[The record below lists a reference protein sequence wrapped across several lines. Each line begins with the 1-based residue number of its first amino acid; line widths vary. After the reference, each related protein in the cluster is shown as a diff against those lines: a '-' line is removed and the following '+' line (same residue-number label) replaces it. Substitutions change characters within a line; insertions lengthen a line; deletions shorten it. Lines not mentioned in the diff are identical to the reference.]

1 MKMWKTL
8 PQEKV
13 RRLRQSLPE
22 HPLLKACQVAFTPR
36 IALMD
41 GLMVEAE
48 DIFCVVAEVFDSLLK
63 EDHPT
68 QEIVEDLWT
77 NLVINIR
84 RQWQSDASE
93 KDRMLVATAVFYIVR
108 ETLGHHWHS
117 RYCNDLYDMLSVVI
131 EKKKKQCDLDDEQDF
146 LHRLDQCA
154 AGLDDWINEYLAS
167 EEFLTDNISAI
178 VDGKAVS
185 IPRRKSGRKAKDV
198 NDIVATFDYLP
209 TLDDRNARLQAF
221 FHSLKGKYIDR
232 KADLQTFVDIFQN
245 TSTSK
250 KIVWIKEI
258 ILLKYLIN
266 RLEKLGYISSPHSY
280 TKWHIVCAHF
290 QLREKSKH
298 TNDNKTDD
306 SYVIIDLTLT
316 QFTKG
321 RKAPKTHDELDRI
334 IRILD
339 PKVNYEE
346 SLQDYLDFQQEHDE
360 KMDTKDALVNGL
372 STDLHV

>member
-1 MKMWKTL
+1 MWKTL

-185 IPRRKSGRKAKDV
+185 IPRRKSGRRAK
-198 NDIVATFDYLP
+198 NLNEIVATFDYLP

>member
-1 MKMWKTL
+1 MWKTL

-63 EDHPT
+63 EDHPI

-131 EKKKKQCDLDDEQDF
+131 EKKKKQCNLDDEQDF

-167 EEFLTDNISAI
+167 EGFLTDNISAI

-198 NDIVATFDYLP
+198 NEIVATFDYLP

-360 KMDTKDALVNGL
+360 KMDTKDALANGL
-372 STDLHV
+372 NTDLHV

>member
-185 IPRRKSGRKAKDV
+185 IPRRKSGRRAK
-198 NDIVATFDYLP
+198 NLNEIVATFDYLP

>member
-185 IPRRKSGRKAKDV
+185 IPRRKSGRRAK
-198 NDIVATFDYLP
+198 NLNEIVATFDYLP

-360 KMDTKDALVNGL
+360 KMDTKDALANGL
-372 STDLHV
+372 NTDLHV

>member
-63 EDHPT
+63 EDHPI

-131 EKKKKQCDLDDEQDF
+131 EKKKKQCNLDDEQDF

-167 EEFLTDNISAI
+167 EGFLTDNISAI

-198 NDIVATFDYLP
+198 NEIVATFDYLP

-360 KMDTKDALVNGL
+360 KMDTKDALANGL
-372 STDLHV
+372 NTDLHV

>member
-185 IPRRKSGRKAKDV
+185 IPRRKSGRRAK
-198 NDIVATFDYLP
+198 NLNEIVATFDYLP

-306 SYVIIDLTLT
+306 SYVIIALTLT

>member
-117 RYCNDLYDMLSVVI
+117 RYCNVLYDMLSVVI

-185 IPRRKSGRKAKDV
+185 IPRRKSGRRAK
-198 NDIVATFDYLP
+198 NLNEIVATFDYLP

>member
-1 MKMWKTL
+1 M
-8 PQEKV
+8 
-13 RRLRQSLPE
+13 QSHFTGE
-22 HPLLKACQVAFTPR
+22 TTVDPLFEVCRNVFAERAASLEGAKA
-36 IALMD
+36 D
-41 GLMVEAE
+41 YE
-48 DIFCVVAEVFDSLLK
+48 DVYLLVVYVLDSLFF
-63 EDHPT
+63 
-68 QEIVEDLWT
+68 
-77 NLVINIR
+77 NSNIEG
-84 RQWQSDASE
+84 QQDIDDIWNIILMQ
-93 KDRMLVATAVFYIVR
+93 VR
-108 ETLGHHWHS
+108 EWPGATVNDRKIIADTVFRIVHKLLCHHWDTYYS
-117 RYCNDLYDMLSVVI
+117 DNLYELFSNTLDREKTNINKEEQKRFRERLSDYSD
-131 EKKKKQCDLDDEQDF
+131 K
-146 LHRLDQCA
+146 
-154 AGLDDWINEYLAS
+154 LDDWINNAYDSHLS
-167 EEFLTDNISAI
+167 EEIESAI
-178 VDGKAVS
+178 AGKAAKVRVLKS
-185 IPRRKSGRKAKDV
+185 RSGRRAK
-198 NDIVATFDYLP
+198 NLNEIVATFDYLP

>member
-22 HPLLKACQVAFTPR
+22 HPLLKACHVAFTPR

-185 IPRRKSGRKAKDV
+185 IPRRKSGRRAK
-198 NDIVATFDYLP
+198 NLNEIVATFDYLP

-360 KMDTKDALVNGL
+360 KMDTKDALANGL
-372 STDLHV
+372 NTDLHV

>member
-1 MKMWKTL
+1 MWKTL

-117 RYCNDLYDMLSVVI
+117 RYCNVLYDMLSVVI

-185 IPRRKSGRKAKDV
+185 IPRRKSGRRAK
-198 NDIVATFDYLP
+198 NLNEIVATFDYLP

>member
-1 MKMWKTL
+1 M
-8 PQEKV
+8 
-13 RRLRQSLPE
+13 
-22 HPLLKACQVAFTPR
+22 
-36 IALMD
+36 
-41 GLMVEAE
+41 
-48 DIFCVVAEVFDSLLK
+48 
-63 EDHPT
+63 
-68 QEIVEDLWT
+68 
-77 NLVINIR
+77 
-84 RQWQSDASE
+84 
-93 KDRMLVATAVFYIVR
+93 
-108 ETLGHHWHS
+108 
-117 RYCNDLYDMLSVVI
+117 VI

-185 IPRRKSGRKAKDV
+185 IPRRKSGRRAK
-198 NDIVATFDYLP
+198 NLNEIVATFDYLP

>member
-1 MKMWKTL
+1 MWKTL

-185 IPRRKSGRKAKDV
+185 IPRRKSGRRAK
-198 NDIVATFDYLP
+198 NLNEIVATFDYLP

-258 ILLKYLIN
+258 LLLKYLIN

>member
-22 HPLLKACQVAFTPR
+22 HPLLKACHVAFTPR

-185 IPRRKSGRKAKDV
+185 IPRRKSGRRAK
-198 NDIVATFDYLP
+198 NLNEIVATFDYLP

>member
-1 MKMWKTL
+1 MWKTL

-146 LHRLDQCA
+146 LHRLDQCT

-185 IPRRKSGRKAKDV
+185 IPRRKSGRRAK
-198 NDIVATFDYLP
+198 NLNEIVATFDYLP

-339 PKVNYEE
+339 PKINYKV
-346 SLQDYLDFQQEHDE
+346 SLQDYLDYQQEHDE
-360 KMDTKDALVNGL
+360 KMDTKDALANGL
-372 STDLHV
+372 NTDLHV

>member
-1 MKMWKTL
+1 MWKTL

-22 HPLLKACQVAFTPR
+22 HPLLKTCQVAFTPR
-36 IALMD
+36 IAFMD

-48 DIFCVVAEVFDSLLK
+48 DVFCVVAEVFDSLLK
-63 EDHPT
+63 EGHPT

-185 IPRRKSGRKAKDV
+185 FPKRKSGRKAKDV
-198 NDIVATFDYLP
+198 NEIVATFDYLP

-266 RLEKLGYISSPHSY
+266 RLEELGYISSPHSY

-321 RKAPKTHDELDRI
+321 GKVPKTHEELDRI
-334 IRILD
+334 IRILN
-339 PKVNYEE
+339 PKTNYEE
-346 SLQDYLDFQQEHDE
+346 SLQDYLDYQQEHDE
-360 KMDTKDALVNGL
+360 KMDTKDALANGL
-372 STDLHV
+372 NTDLHV

>member
-1 MKMWKTL
+1 MWKTL

-93 KDRMLVATAVFYIVR
+93 KDRMLVVTSVFYIVR

-117 RYCNDLYDMLSVVI
+117 RFCNEWYGILSMVI
-131 EKKKKQCDLDDEQDF
+131 EKKNKLCDLGEEQE
-146 LHRLDQCA
+146 LLNRLDQCA
-154 AGLDDWINEYLAS
+154 AELSDWINDYIAS
-167 EEFLTDNISAI
+167 EELLTGKISSILNEKEVA
-178 VDGKAVS
+178 
-185 IPRRKSGRKAKDV
+185 IPRGKSGRKAKDLKT
-198 NDIVATFDYLP
+198 IVTTFDYLP

>member
-63 EDHPT
+63 EGHPT

-185 IPRRKSGRKAKDV
+185 FPKRKSGRKAKDV
-198 NDIVATFDYLP
+198 NEIVATFDYLP
-209 TLDDRNARLQAF
+209 RIEDRTVRLQAF
-221 FHSLKGKYIDR
+221 FNSLKGKFIDNNTN
-232 KADLQTFVDIFQN
+232 LQTFVDIFQN

-250 KIVWIKEI
+250 KIVWTKEI
-258 ILLKYLIN
+258 ILLKYLID
-266 RLEKLGYISSPHSY
+266 KLDKLNYISRPQGYS
-280 TKWHIVCAHF
+280 KWHIVCAHF

-298 TNDNKTDD
+298 TDDNKTDD
-306 SYVIIDLTLT
+306 SYEITDLTPT

-321 RKAPKTHDELDRI
+321 GKVPKTHEELDRI
-334 IRILD
+334 IRILN
-339 PKVNYEE
+339 PKTNYEE
-346 SLQDYLDFQQEHDE
+346 SLQDYLDYQQEHDE
-360 KMDTKDALVNGL
+360 KMDTKDALANGL
-372 STDLHV
+372 NTDLHV

>member
-146 LHRLDQCA
+146 LHRLDQCT

-185 IPRRKSGRKAKDV
+185 IPRRKSGRRAK
-198 NDIVATFDYLP
+198 NLNEIVATFDYLP

-339 PKVNYEE
+339 PKINYKV
-346 SLQDYLDFQQEHDE
+346 SLQDYLDYQQEHDE
-360 KMDTKDALVNGL
+360 KMDTKDALANGL
-372 STDLHV
+372 NTDLHV

>member
-1 MKMWKTL
+1 MWKTL

-22 HPLLKACQVAFTPR
+22 HPLLKACHVAFTPR

-185 IPRRKSGRKAKDV
+185 IPRRKSGRRAK
-198 NDIVATFDYLP
+198 NLNEIVATFDYLP

>member
-185 IPRRKSGRKAKDV
+185 IPRRKSGRRAK
-198 NDIVATFDYLP
+198 NLNEIVATFDYLP

-266 RLEKLGYISSPHSY
+266 RLEELGYISSPHSY